1 MGSSNQVGGNINF
14 IASTSAWKQRS
25 YHYNYNY
32 NYYDNEAPSKE
43 INLRFDE
50 VSDDSTTQRHISL
63 QLKKSKN
70 STRLISTVPIQV
82 TTIQY
87 SSNERIKKNITC
99 VNTGEL
105 LDHLRQIQLQEYGY
119 TNKWR
124 LLRGLEA
131 NDVRVRGVIAQELNK
146 NFPEHIE
153 ILVELAMNGKG
164 TTLKNFH
171 QVDKQALMMDL
182 LGAFQAHTDNFITH
196 KLSSDA
202 VTRSVAVSTASV
214 DRSSTDNESGSVMI
228 STGDTSNGKSKNF
241 LLKGGDGF

>member
-105 LDHLRQIQLQEYGY
+105 LDHMRQIQLQEYGY
-119 TNKWR
+119 TNEWR

-146 NFPEHIE
+146 KFPEHIE
-153 ILVELAMNGKG
+153 ILVELAMNGQG
-164 TTLKNFH
+164 TT
-171 QVDKQALMMDL
+171 
-182 LGAFQAHTDNFITH
+182 
-196 KLSSDA
+196 
-202 VTRSVAVSTASV
+202 
-214 DRSSTDNESGSVMI
+214 
-228 STGDTSNGKSKNF
+228 
-241 LLKGGDGF
+241 